1 VKEMPVEAYNLVS
14 KIKRY
19 HDPLRQAYKIIYNKL
34 RDTKTSIEVSLQ
46 ITMKTINDSIGPDS
60 IIFILLVFGA
70 YPRIT
75 NNSALSPITT
85 KKAKTIRKTSN
96 KIRQYYTKR
105 HVEDALRIRNSPNIT
120 IIFKLLI

>member
-1 VKEMPVEAYNLVS
+1 MPVEAYNLVS

-85 KKAKTIRKTSN
+85 KKAKTIRKASN